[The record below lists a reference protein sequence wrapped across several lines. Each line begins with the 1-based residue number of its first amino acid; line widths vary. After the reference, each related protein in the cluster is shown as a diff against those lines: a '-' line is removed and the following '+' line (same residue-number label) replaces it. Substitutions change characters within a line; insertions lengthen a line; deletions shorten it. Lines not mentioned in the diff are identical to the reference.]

1 MLLTCQNIQKSF
13 GEKTIL
19 DQISFH
25 IEEREK
31 VALIGSNGAGKT
43 TLLRIIRREL
53 EPDGGQ
59 IVLAKGASLG
69 YLAQHQDVQGGRTIY
84 QELLKEKQYLLDIEE
99 KMRQMEQAM
108 KQAKGEAL
116 EKLMDTYASL
126 TQKFEQNNGYAC
138 QSEVTGVLKGLGF
151 SEGDFHRPIANLS
164 GGQKTRVALGCLLL
178 GKPDILLL
186 DEPTNHLDMD
196 SIVWLETYLL
206 NYPGAVLIVS
216 HDRYF
221 LDRIVTRVVELEQ
234 GKAMAFSG
242 NYTAFS
248 QKKAQ
253 VREAQ
258 VRAYQNQQ
266 QEIRHQE
273 EVIAKLKSFNRE
285 KSIRRAESREK
296 KLDKITLLDRPVME

>member
-126 TQKFEQNNGYAC
+126 TQK
-138 QSEVTGVLKGLGF
+138 
-151 SEGDFHRPIANLS
+151 
-164 GGQKTRVALGCLLL
+164 
-178 GKPDILLL
+178 
-186 DEPTNHLDMD
+186 
-196 SIVWLETYLL
+196 
-206 NYPGAVLIVS
+206 
-216 HDRYF
+216 
-221 LDRIVTRVVELEQ
+221 LDRKSVV
-234 GKAMAFSG
+234 
-242 NYTAFS
+242 
-248 QKKAQ
+248 
-253 VREAQ
+253 
-258 VRAYQNQQ
+258 
-266 QEIRHQE
+266 
-273 EVIAKLKSFNRE
+273 
-285 KSIRRAESREK
+285 
-296 KLDKITLLDRPVME
+296 